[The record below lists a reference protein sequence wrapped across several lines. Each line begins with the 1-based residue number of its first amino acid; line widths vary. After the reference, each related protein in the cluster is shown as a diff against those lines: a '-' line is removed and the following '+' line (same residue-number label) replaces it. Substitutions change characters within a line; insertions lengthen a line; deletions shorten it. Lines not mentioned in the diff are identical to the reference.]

1 MMFNNI
7 FRRAAALAATLL
19 TLLPLP
25 ACGSDSNNG
34 GDIKTGAEITLS
46 SKNFDFKPEGGRATL
61 SLNTP
66 GEWDAVTS
74 DSWIRISKS
83 NQLLTE
89 GTVTIDVENNSS
101 TSPREGKI
109 TVLSGR
115 TSAEVSVCQEGRTP
129 APADPTI
136 KVPDGYEL
144 VWNDEFTGD
153 RLNSDDW
160 THEVQNS
167 GWVNNELQ
175 NYVNG
180 SFDGK
185 PVTEVGNGI
194 LKINCFKANN
204 GKIYS
209 GRIYAKVSTGWKY
222 GIFEARIKLPKGK
235 GTWPAFWMMPV
246 NNDFAAN
253 PWPKCGEID
262 IMEEVGYH
270 PEYTSSSI
278 HCEAYNHTI
287 NTQKTAERLT
297 AGSQEDFHLY
307 RLEWTEDY
315 IRTYVDGELLLNF
328 PNDGKKNVSTWP
340 FTRAF
345 YPILNLAWGGSW
357 GGAQGVD
364 EKCLPATME
373 VDYVRVFQ
381 KKQ

>member
-1 MMFNNI
+1 MTYKNI
-7 FRRAAALAATLL
+7 IRRMSVILATLL
-19 TLLPLP
+19 TLSPIS
-25 ACGSDSNNG
+25 ACSKDNG
-34 GDIKTGAEITLS
+34 GSEEPSVSDITVS
-46 SKNFDFKPEGGRATL
+46 SENLDFNAEGGQTAL
-61 SLNTP
+61 SIKTP
-66 GEWDAVTS
+66 GEWDAS
-74 DSWIRISKS
+74 ASESWIKLAKS
-83 NQLLTE
+83 NQLVKE
-89 GTVTIDVENNSS
+89 GTITVDVEANSS
-101 TSPREGKI
+101 TSARTGTI
-109 TVLSGR
+109 TILSGR
-115 TSAEVSVCQEGRTP
+115 GSAKVAVSQKGRHAQP
-129 APADPTI
+129 VDPTV
-136 KVPDGYEL
+136 KVPEGYEL
-144 VWNDEFTGD
+144 VWSDEFDGD
-153 RLNSDDW
+153 KLGSDW

-175 NYVNG
+175 NYVNTAY
-180 SFDGK
+180 DGK
-185 PVTEVGNGI
+185 FVTEVGNGI
-194 LKINCFKANN
+194 LKINCFKASN

-209 GRIYAKVSTGWKY
+209 GRIYAKVNTGWKY
-222 GIFEARIKLPKGK
+222 GVFEARIKLPKGK

-270 PEYTSSSI
+270 PNYTSSSI
-278 HCEAYNHTI
+278 HCESYNHVM
-287 NTQKTAERLT
+287 NTQKTAERLCEG
-297 AGSQEDFHLY
+297 AQDEFHIY
-307 RLEWTEDY
+307 KLEWTEDY
-315 IRTYVDGELLLNF
+315 IRTYVDDKLLLNF

>member
-1 MMFNNI
+1 MILKNI
-7 FRRAAALAATLL
+7 SRRLTLLATAML
-19 TLLPLP
+19 TLLPLS
-25 ACGSDSNNG
+25 ACGSGSDNG
-34 GDIKTGAEITLS
+34 GDVKTGAEITLS
-46 SKNFDFKPEGGRATL
+46 SKDFAFKAEGGQATL
-61 SLNTP
+61 SLKAP
-66 GEWDAVTS
+66 REWDAVTS
-74 DSWIRISKS
+74 DSWIKISKS
-83 NQLLTE
+83 NQLSTE
-89 GTVTIDVENNSS
+89 GTVTIDVENNAS

-109 TVLSGR
+109 TILSGK
-115 TSAEVSVCQEGRTP
+115 TSAEVTVSQEGRVP

-144 VWNDEFTGD
+144 VWNDEFAGD
-153 RLNSDDW
+153 RLNSGDW

-185 PVTEVGNGI
+185 PVTEVGNGT
-194 LKINCFKANN
+194 LKINCFKASN
-204 GKIYS
+204 GKVYS

-222 GIFEARIKLPKGK
+222 GIFEARIRLPKGK

-297 AGSQEDFHLY
+297 AGSQEDFHVY

-315 IRTYVDGELLLNF
+315 IRTFVDDTMLLNF